1 MVEGVSYVLSDIP
14 ACLFKDCQSAWEVRL
29 RFASVPP
36 AIKTEGRARILIP
49 ATTAIFAPRISDWTR
64 LEALG
69 KDGFSCGLRRFEP
82 RVFEALGQLLLL
94 VHEAFSTLP
103 ACPWSLLV
111 GAAAAPWERITSA

>member
-14 ACLFKDCQSAWEVRL
+14 ACLFKDCQSAWDVRL
-29 RFASVPP
+29 RFASVP
-36 AIKTEGRARILIP
+36 AKTEGRARILIP
-49 ATTAIFAPRISDWTR
+49 ATTAIFAPRISKLDSSGG
-64 LEALG
+64 LVV
-69 KDGFSCGLRRFEP
+69 FSCGLRRFEP